1 MAKDQ
6 ALAKQKEALKS
17 KVGGPST
24 SSGKG
29 TPKQNNTGTK
39 SSAPAPKKQLTL
51 QTDNML
57 ENPADKEPI
66 PATKEDDDEEDDEEF
81 ARSETP
87 PMTKEQLE

>member
-39 SSAPAPKKQLTL
+39 SSAPAPKK
-51 QTDNML
+51 
-57 ENPADKEPI
+57 
-66 PATKEDDDEEDDEEF
+66 
-81 ARSETP
+81 
-87 PMTKEQLE
+87 